1 MSRRLQENIVATVVL
16 AVFMAY
22 LITTLSFGNN
32 ARLVPLPIAILGI
45 VLVLIQLVKQNLTEK
60 EKLEVNILSSLTG
73 IKNPSPTEEDKQP
86 STPPPHQSRRETQ
99 AILFVI
105 IFVGL
110 ILLLGPV
117 VAVFLFSSGFL
128 SFTGHYPPIKSIWF
142 SALFSVALYLLFAVA
157 LQLQLYHGILAPLIT
172 P

>member
-1 MSRRLQENIVATVVL
+1 MKKIS
-16 AVFMAY
+16 
-22 LITTLSFGNN
+22 S
-32 ARLVPLPIAILGI
+32 
-45 VLVLIQLVKQNLTEK
+45 VLILFLLIFKTSLASTYSTDPQMFVQELVNDAINKLSDKNLTEK

-73 IKNPSPTEEDKQP
+73 IKNPSPPEEDKQP
-86 STPPPHQSRRETQ
+86 STPPPHKSRREIQ

-128 SFTGHYPPIKSIWF
+128 SFTGHYPLIKAIWF